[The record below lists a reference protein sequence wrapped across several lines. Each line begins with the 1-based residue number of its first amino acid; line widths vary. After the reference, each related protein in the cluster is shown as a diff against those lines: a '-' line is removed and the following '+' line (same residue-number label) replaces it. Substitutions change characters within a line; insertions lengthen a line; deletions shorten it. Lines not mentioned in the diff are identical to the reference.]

1 MIIKRTEVDTIE
13 MKNGTTLHCYDD
25 IATEKKLKAA
35 MEDAEKAYTNNP
47 TMSNKLYR
55 IYAKADCLYAKGD
68 RKSAI
73 KYLDNELEM
82 IHDLDNNP
90 ETLLK
95 WLDANSLMAE
105 MLIREKDLDKS
116 IKYADVVIE
125 CAENHFAGTLE
136 YIYAEELYATV
147 LALRGETEVA
157 KKWYNDA
164 LERLVGKMADM
175 KTLRENIEISLA
187 GLNEK

>member
-13 MKNGTTLHCYDD
+13 MKNGTTLHCFDTV
-25 IATEKKLKAA
+25 ATEKELKAD
-35 MEDAEKAYTNNP
+35 MEDAEKAFKNNP
-47 TMSNKLYR
+47 CLSNKLYR
-55 IYAKADCLYAKGD
+55 IYTKADYSHATGN
-68 RKSAI
+68 REAAI
-73 KYLDNELEM
+73 KFLRDELEM
-82 IHDLDNNP
+82 IHDLPNDP
-90 ETLLK
+90 ETLLG
-95 WLDANSLMAE
+95 WLDVNSLMAE
-105 MLIREKDLDKS
+105 LLIREGELDEALD
-116 IKYADVVIE
+116 YAERVIE

>member
-1 MIIKRTEVDTIE
+1 
-13 MKNGTTLHCYDD
+13 
-25 IATEKKLKAA
+25 

-68 RKSAI
+68 RKAAI
-73 KYLDNELEM
+73 KYMDNELEM
-82 IHDLDNNP
+82 IYDLDNNP
-90 ETLLK
+90 ETLMK
-95 WLDANSLMAE
+95 WLDTNSLMAE
-105 MLIREKDLDKS
+105 MLIREKDLDKA

-147 LALRGETEVA
+147 LALRGETEFA
-157 KKWYNDA
+157 KEWYNDA
-164 LERLVGKMADM
+164 LDGLIGEIADM
-175 KTLRENIEISLA
+175 ETLRENIEKSLA
-187 GLNEK
+187 ELNEDS

>member
-25 IATEKKLKAA
+25 IATEKELKAA
-35 MEDAEKAYTNNP
+35 MEDADKAYTNNP

-105 MLIREKDLDKS
+105 MLIREKDLDKCKHS
-116 IKYADVVIE
+116 VNPV
-125 CAENHFAGTLE
+125 FA
-136 YIYAEELYATV
+136 A
-147 LALRGETEVA
+147 
-157 KKWYNDA
+157 
-164 LERLVGKMADM
+164 
-175 KTLRENIEISLA
+175 
-187 GLNEK
+187 